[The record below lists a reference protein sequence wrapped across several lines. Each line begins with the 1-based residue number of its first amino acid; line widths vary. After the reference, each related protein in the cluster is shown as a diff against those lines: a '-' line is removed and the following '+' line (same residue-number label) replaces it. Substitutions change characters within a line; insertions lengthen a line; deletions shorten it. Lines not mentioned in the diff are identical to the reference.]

1 MPQLYFKVSE
11 TATRIIDPVVDQIKE
26 SVLKQ
31 YGLTDYFDSSEY
43 IDNDRSA
50 PVDETDGYN
59 NVRFG
64 NNRLDIQ
71 VETHFN
77 PASQMWDM
85 TVDHNNGAY
94 GQSRLWANQYES
106 IFNDQE
112 IGASVQELT
121 TPFGLTLNVS
131 MQFITYDAALNALD
145 TLLANNHGEVVSHVH
160 DLCYTYP
167 VPLTLMSALYAVFK
181 NRAEYQD
188 IGFQRYLQTFSSQ
201 RFGFDVRKYDLDK
214 PNPETEFLVRKVQMN
229 CLAVL
234 TCDQDKPEVE
244 KMDMA
249 PSAYNV
255 SFTYRIQFGRP
266 QTLQLTVPVCV
277 ENKPLP
283 PILFQKPDLSYYK
296 KLVGSMQTQSF
307 NSVIRKLDS
316 GPDMDATLIRLPD
329 YDDWTPTGGLTKAYN
344 YSALFIGVLQIT
356 PGTPS
361 SVSLDNLGGITFSP
375 EIKQILALHTAD
387 DLFGVEGLYNVTV
400 YSNDIQVD
408 RSLLDFDP
416 STLTV
421 SVIGNKI
428 KNIYRIVVSEAMD
441 VRTVHPKWYP
451 TLLQY
456 RYYFPM
462 TIERSLAYLV
472 SMGYYAITPE
482 HTLLKLINRV
492 KMRGLLDPI
501 IQAMIDSKRVDSSI
515 YQYTQTTE
523 QFADYL
529 TNTRAN
535 VFTTDADSVKDTLT
549 LLDVF
554 SAVCVKSKIIT
565 LDALPD
571 KYLRTPKGYPYG
583 AGQGGFYEF
592 NVPIRIWNVTI
603 DRSQD

>member
-11 TATRIIDPVVDQIKE
+11 TANRIVDPVVDQIKE
-26 SVLKQ
+26 SLLKQ
-31 YGLTDYFDSSEY
+31 YGLEEYFDSSEY
-43 IDNDRSA
+43 IDNDRTA
-50 PVDETDGYN
+50 PTDETDGEG

-71 VETHFN
+71 VETHYN
-77 PASQMWDM
+77 PASQMWDT
-85 TVDHNNGAY
+85 TVDHNNGTY

-106 IFNDQE
+106 IFNDSE
-112 IGASVQELT
+112 IGTSVQELT
-121 TPFGLTLNVS
+121 TPFGLTLNVT
-131 MQFITYDAALNALD
+131 MQFITYDAAMNALD
-145 TLLANNHGEVVSHVH
+145 TLLANNHGEVVSHVQ
-160 DLCYTYP
+160 DLSYTYP

-181 NRAEYQD
+181 NRSEYQS
-188 IGFQRYLQTFSSQ
+188 IGFQRYLQLFSSQ

-214 PNPETEFLVRKVQMN
+214 PDPETEFIVRKVQMN

-249 PSAYNV
+249 PAAYNV
-255 SFTYRIQFGRP
+255 AFTYRIQFGRP
-266 QTLQLTVPVCV
+266 QTLQLTMPVCV

-283 PILFQKPDLSYYK
+283 PILFQKPDMSFYK
-296 KLVGSMQTQSF
+296 KLVGSMQTATF
-307 NSVIRKLDS
+307 NSVVRRLDS

-329 YDDWTPTGGLTKAYN
+329 YDDWTPNGGLTKAYH

-361 SVSLDNLGGITFSP
+361 TIDLNDLGGITFSP
-375 EIKQILALHTAD
+375 QIKTILGLHTAD
-387 DLFGVEGLYNVTV
+387 DLFGVEGLYNVTI

-416 STLTV
+416 ETLTV

-428 KNIYRIVVSEAMD
+428 KNIYRIVISEALD
-441 VRTVHPKWYP
+441 VKTVNPKWYP
-451 TLLQY
+451 VLIQY
-456 RYYFPM
+456 RYYYPM
-462 TIERSLAYLV
+462 TIQRSLAYLT
-472 SMGYYAITPE
+472 SLGYYAITPD
-482 HTLLKLINRV
+482 HTLLKLINKV

-501 IQAMIDSKRVDSSI
+501 IQSMIASKRVDSKI

-529 TNTRAN
+529 TNTRAK
-535 VFTTDADSVKDTLT
+535 VFSTDADTIKESSTLF
-549 LLDVF
+549 DVF
-554 SAVCVKSKIIT
+554 CAVCIKSNLIT
-565 LDALPD
+565 ETTLPD

-592 NVPIRIWNVTI
+592 NVPIRVWNVVI
-603 DRSQD
+603 DRREN